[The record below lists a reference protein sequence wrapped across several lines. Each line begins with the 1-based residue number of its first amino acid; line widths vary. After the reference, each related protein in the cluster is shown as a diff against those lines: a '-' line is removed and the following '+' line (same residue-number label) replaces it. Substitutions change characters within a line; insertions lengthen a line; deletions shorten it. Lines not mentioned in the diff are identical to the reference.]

1 MISCK
6 EATNY
11 ISRKE
16 EGKLS
21 IRQRWQLW
29 QHLIVCTFC
38 RLFYQQ
44 NKTIVKNIPHL
55 EEHSHTSLTS
65 QQKESLIKALESSI

>member
-16 EGKLS
+16 EGKLT

-29 QHLIVCTFC
+29 QHLVVCTFC

-44 NKTIVKNIPHL
+44 NKTIVKNIHHF
-55 EEHSHTSLTS
+55 EEHFQTTLMPE
-65 QQKESLIKALESSI
+65 QKESLIRALENSI

>member
-11 ISRKE
+11 ISQKE

-21 IRQRWQLW
+21 LLQRWQLW
-29 QHLIVCTFC
+29 RHLAVCRFC
-38 RLFYQQ
+38 RLFNRQ
-44 NKTIVKNIPHL
+44 NKIFIKGATHL
-55 EEHSHTSLTS
+55 QRHIEVALTD
-65 QQKESLIKALESSI
+65 QQKESLITALENS